1 MYTVDMAE
9 GFGLMQRL
17 EERGVARN
25 VAFVDV
31 FGPKLRYVRQTY
43 GDNLKVWDEV
53 ARIEGAQAQWI
64 SHGRTN
70 DGKWSEF
77 RKFFQKS

>member
-1 MYTVDMAE
+1 MYTVDMAD
-9 GFGLMQRL
+9 GFELMQQL
-17 EERGVARN
+17 EERGVARK
-25 VAFVDV
+25 VAFVEV

-43 GDNLKVWDEV
+43 ADNLKAWDEV
-53 ARIEGAQAQWI
+53 ARIEGAQARWI
-64 SHGRTN
+64 SRGRKN